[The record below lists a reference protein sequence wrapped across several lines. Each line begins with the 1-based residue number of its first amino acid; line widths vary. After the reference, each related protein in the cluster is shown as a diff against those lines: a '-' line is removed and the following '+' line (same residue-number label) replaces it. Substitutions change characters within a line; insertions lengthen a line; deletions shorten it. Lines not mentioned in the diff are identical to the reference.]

1 MRLSRASPVWWFL
14 GALPV
19 ATIEV
24 VVAWSPLPAQPAPA
38 VVIADRV
45 SCASC
50 SIVRGAQLR
59 FTAAADTNHVD
70 EMPSAITQDA
80 RGRYLMAFDDRGIL
94 RYDRTGRFETRLGR
108 FGRGP
113 AEFACPS
120 ALVPLPGDSLL
131 VFDECNRRAS
141 VLASDGRVAR
151 QVRMAQ
157 QFLFPVIRRWPSDL
171 VASGR
176 VGTPAAAGRTLH
188 VISLAAQDVTVASSV
203 GAAADAVSRSDAS
216 NAYEIVAADR
226 PGGFVSSNPVR
237 YEVHR
242 WRAPGMLMQTLRR
255 EASWFGNPS
264 SGGIGTPTEPPSAR
278 LVGLHVDARGRIWTF
293 TRVAAPG
300 WRRAW
305 ARFPVGAQEADR
317 SNLDRSLLFD
327 TVVEVIDADRKTV
340 LVRDT
345 LPGAVHHVLPGDDVR
360 VLVLRP
366 RAFDDPE
373 ILLETLSLRER

>member
-1 MRLSRASPVWWFL
+1 MPLDRVVALRLVSRPLLAATIGVLAASRA
-14 GALPV
+14 
-19 ATIEV
+19 
-24 VVAWSPLPAQPAPA
+24 LPAQPSP
-38 VVIADRV
+38 VVVVTDRI

-59 FTAAADTNHVD
+59 FTAAADTNRIEEV
-70 EMPSAITQDA
+70 PSAITQDA
-80 RGRYLMAFDDRGIL
+80 RGRYIVAFEGRGIL
-94 RYDRTGRFETRLGR
+94 QYDRTGRFEMRLGR

-131 VFDECNRRAS
+131 VLDECNRRAS
-141 VLASDGRVAR
+141 VLAADGRIAR
-151 QVRMAQ
+151 QVRTAQ

-171 VASGR
+171 VATGR
-176 VGTPAAAGRTLH
+176 VGTPAAAGRPLH
-188 VISLAAQDVTVASSV
+188 AISLAAQDVTVESSF
-203 GAAADAVSRSDAS
+203 GATATSQTPNNLA
-216 NAYEIVAADR
+216 NAYELVAADR
-226 PGGFVSSNPVR
+226 TGGFVSSNPVR

-242 WRAPGMLMQTLRR
+242 WRAPGVLLQTLRR
-255 EASWFGNPS
+255 EAGWFGNPS
-264 SGGIGTPTEPPSAR
+264 SGRIGTPTEPPSPR
-278 LVGLHVDARGRIWTF
+278 LAGLHVDARGRIWSF

-305 ARFPVGAQEADR
+305 ARFPAGAREADR

-360 VLVLRP
+360 VLVQRP

-373 ILLETLSLRER
+373 ILIETLSLRER

>member
-1 MRLSRASPVWWFL
+1 MDRQVKAAFIQRSSLAVAVGLVLAVW
-14 GALPV
+14 
-19 ATIEV
+19 
-24 VVAWSPLPAQPAPA
+24 PLPAQPAPA
-38 VVIADRV
+38 AVIADRV

-50 SIVRGAQLR
+50 TIVRGAQLR
-59 FTAAADTNHVD
+59 FTAAADTNRVE
-70 EMPSAITQDA
+70 EMPSSITQDA
-80 RGRYLMAFDDRGIL
+80 RGRYIMAFDGRGIL
-94 RYDRTGRFETRLGR
+94 QYDRTGRFETRLGR

-141 VLASDGRVAR
+141 VLAADGRMVR

-157 QFLFPVIRRWPSDL
+157 QFLFPVIRRWPTDL
-171 VASGR
+171 VAFAR
-176 VGTPAAAGRTLH
+176 VGTPAAAGRPLH
-188 VISLAAQDVTVASSV
+188 VISLATQDITVASSF
-203 GAAADAVSRSDAS
+203 GAAADAVSRSDVS

-226 PGGFVSSNPVR
+226 TGGFVSSNPVR

-242 WRAPGMLMQTLRR
+242 WRAPGVLRQTLRR

-264 SGGIGTPTEPPSAR
+264 SGRIGTPTEPPSPR
-278 LVGLHVDARGRIWTF
+278 LVGLHVDARGRIWSF

-305 ARFPVGAQEADR
+305 ARFPAGAQEADR
-317 SNLDRSLLFD
+317 NNLDRSLLFD
-327 TVVEVIDADRKTV
+327 TVVEVIDADRKAV

-345 LPGAVHHVLPGDDVR
+345 LPGAVSHVLPGDDVR
-360 VLVLRP
+360 VLVQRP

-373 ILLETLSLRER
+373 ILVETLSLRER